1 LPENSKKILS
11 DSVQDIWVLKISVIY
26 VNDFYLIIKK
36 ELNFDYN
43 DDEEESIDTDS
54 KVVNLI
60 LKN

>member
-1 LPENSKKILS
+1 MPENSKKILS